1 MNDDIFQSIPQGGDR
16 TKDSE
21 NSRITAI
28 ANKLE
33 GLCAV
38 YEAQLRDGSQHVNRL
53 ETEQENVHRY
63 RIGLD
68 RRTHSNCTY
77 GYPCKRFSIRR
88 SLTENDILK

>member
-53 ETEQENVHRY
+53 DNLSPLPSPPPWEGFFMPHSDDSEAFFHLSL
-63 RIGLD
+63 RIFL
-68 RRTHSNCTY
+68 
-77 GYPCKRFSIRR
+77 FS
-88 SLTENDILK
+88 LLLF